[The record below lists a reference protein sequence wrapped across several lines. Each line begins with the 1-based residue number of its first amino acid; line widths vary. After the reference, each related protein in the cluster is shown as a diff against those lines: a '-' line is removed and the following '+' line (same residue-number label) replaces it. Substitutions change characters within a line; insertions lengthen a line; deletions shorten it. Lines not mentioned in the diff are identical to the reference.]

1 MDMSYDICRL
11 IYDEILP
18 YSLEYYLDVHV
29 EDDDQFDEDD
39 EDDEEDDDEEISK
52 EEAIRRMKEKR
63 GFKK

>member
-1 MDMSYDICRL
+1 MCYDICRL

-29 EDDDQFDEDD
+29 EDDNYDGDDLDDDEDD
-39 EDDEEDDDEEISK
+39 EDDEELTK